1 MNVKECA
8 SCFKKCAQDDAHCDS
23 DLHVGVVGRVAR
35 ELPLPEKQQSRRQG
49 TASVSGLKSA
59 EEQTWAVV
67 VETTNPEK
75 YFAKQGH
82 LTKKKKAHF
91 RFPFSF
97 VWVSTEVGAGSE
109 IYFFGKGN
117 LWYGFLSTGH
127 SNETRT
133 LGGLTWRGGSGS
145 GSSWSL
151 D

>member
-1 MNVKECA
+1 MVSDFIGQPAFDKLGRRRMNVKECA

-82 LTKKKKAHF
+82 LTKKKEGA
-91 RFPFSF
+91 FSF
-97 VWVSTEVGAGSE
+97 SLFLCLGFYRGRCWKRNLLLRERELVVWFPLHGP
-109 IYFFGKGN
+109 FK
-117 LWYGFLSTGH
+117 
-127 SNETRT
+127 
-133 LGGLTWRGGSGS
+133 
-145 GSSWSL
+145 
-151 D
+151 